1 MVAAADTTA
10 LRLRLLT
17 IRYTPLPAHGKQ
29 VYLTGWASLTPTPD
43 DIAGWKRHHSDWSNT
58 GIATR
63 HTPAIDIDI
72 TDPAIA
78 TMIDNLVLDH
88 FGATGV
94 ILRRV
99 GLAPKRAILFQ
110 TPEPFAK
117 RLAVF
122 DVPAA
127 DGNLPR
133 IEILASGQQLI
144 AYGIHPDTK
153 RPYMWEPAGPMQV
166 PREQLPVITA
176 ESADR
181 FLEAA
186 VKLLKK
192 NGWRT
197 KQQSIKPTTTTSTN
211 TPCREQLDIRA
222 VAGLIRVV
230 ANSVEGNRNNATFW
244 AACRAGEM
252 VKAGWFTH
260 EAACDVLLE
269 AAIKAGLPAHAALAT
284 TSTVDYARQVRDA
297 AAQCQRAARET
308 E

>member
-1 MVAAADTTA
+1 MVATADTTA

-17 IRYTPLPAHGKQ
+17 IGYTPLPAHGKE
-29 VYLTGWASLTPTPD
+29 VYLTGWASLTPTTD
-43 DIAGWKRHHSDWSNT
+43 DITGWKRDHPDWNNT

-72 TDPAIA
+72 ADAMIA
-78 TMIDNLVLDH
+78 AMIENLVLDH
-88 FGATGV
+88 FGHTGV

-99 GLAPKRAILFQ
+99 GLVPKRAILFQ
-110 TPEPFAK
+110 TPELFAK

-127 DGNLPR
+127 DGKLPR
-133 IEILASGQQLI
+133 IEILARGQQLI

-153 RPYMWEPAGPMQV
+153 RPYLWEPAGPMQV

-181 FLEAA
+181 FLVAA

-197 KQQSIKPTTTTSTN
+197 KQFIKPATPTSAN
-211 TPCREQLDIRA
+211 TAFREQLDIRA

-244 AACRAGEM
+244 AACRVGEM

-269 AAIKAGLPAHAALAT
+269 AAVKAGLPAHAALAT
-284 TSTVDYARQVRDA
+284 IHSGLRQA
-297 AAQCQRAARET
+297 GA
-308 E
+308 